1 MNRGTCIHFNG
12 LRIIGAEYRSHCC
25 AAGVNYFSVFD
36 GAKSGMMLR
45 MPCVEYREKSAD
57 GRPGTCF
64 KPDQETVLVPVDR
77 RGQEVIQ
84 CSLRVE
90 PTAEQVQQDRE
101 ETEAYLKKMRVTFQV
116 IGAWKTKSKPAQS
129 RAEVIECPI
138 CKSNLHLLQSSYNGH
153 VSAKCETA
161 GCVEFM
167 E

>member
-101 ETEAYLKKMRVTFQV
+101 ETEAYLKKMRVAFQV

-138 CKSNLHLLQSSYNGH
+138 CQANLHLHQSSYNGH
-153 VSAKCETA
+153 VSAKCETS
-161 GCVEFM
+161 GCVELM